1 MTAMLRKDFDEF
13 LFASVGNDANGNPLT
28 LLTVLARLGVDP
40 WEEAADLA
48 HLSREP
54 AMQRLASRLEAMPN
68 GPATAADTVSIAT
81 RLIAVLHR
89 APSRKAAL
97 PEAPRPE
104 SSRHESS
111 RPEASRPESPQ
122 PEMGAKMPKG
132 SRVALYWLIGLIF
145 LLMAQW
151 ALSSRPA
158 QPPMDTSITAHSR
171 Q

>member
-68 GPATAADTVSIAT
+68 APASAADTVSIAT

-89 APSRKAAL
+89 APSRQSAL
-97 PEAPRPE
+97 PEA
-104 SSRHESS
+104 SK
-111 RPEASRPESPQ
+111 PEAPQ
-122 PEMGAKMPKG
+122 PEAPQPEAPRSEKATKMPRG
-132 SRVALYWLIGLIF
+132 FRVALYWLIGLIF

-151 ALSSRPA
+151 TLSSRPA
-158 QPPMDTSITAHSR
+158 QPAMDTSITAKSR